1 MLSLHLHK
9 NPFMAKFQI
18 GILGCGS
25 ATPSLR
31 HQPSCQVID
40 IRDNLYMID
49 CGEGAQLQA
58 RRMKVKFSRLG
69 HIFISHLHGDHCL
82 GLPGLLSTLALHQ
95 TGGSLTV
102 HTFREGIDMFKRIM
116 DFFCRERTYDLRFEV
131 IAPERATVYENDAIT
146 VETVPLNHRVPTVG
160 YIFREKPKPRHLNGE
175 MVKFHDI
182 PVSLRQ
188 SIKNGADY
196 VKPDGAVIPNA
207 LLTTPADPVRSYAY
221 ISDTAY
227 YPAVIPAIQG
237 VDLLY
242 HEATYTDGS
251 ADKAAQRFHS
261 TARQAAMIARD
272 ASVGRLLLGH
282 YSKSY
287 LNEDEHLS
295 EAREIFPQTIAA
307 TEGMKIDLL

>member
-1 MLSLHLHK
+1 
-9 NPFMAKFQI
+9 MAKFQI

-25 ATPSLR
+25 ATPTLR
-31 HQPSCQVID
+31 HQPSCQVVD

-82 GLPGLLSTLALHQ
+82 GMPGLLSTLSLHQ

-102 HTFREGIDMFKRIM
+102 HTFREGVDIFKRIM
-116 DFFCRERTYDLRFEV
+116 DFFCRERTYDLRFEI
-131 IAPERATVYENDAIT
+131 IAPKRDVVFENNAIT

-160 YIFREKPKPRHLNGE
+160 YIFREKPKARHLNGD
-175 MVKFHDI
+175 MLKFHNI
-182 PVSLRQ
+182 PIAMRQ
-188 SIKNGADY
+188 SIKEGADF
-196 VKPDGAVIPNA
+196 VTADGRTIPNS
-207 LLTTPADPVRSYAY
+207 LLTTAADPSRSYAY

-227 YPAVIPAIQG
+227 DPSIIPAIEG

-242 HEATYTDGS
+242 HESTYTEIS
-251 ADKAAQRFHS
+251 AEKAAQRFHS
-261 TARQAAMIARD
+261 TARQAAMIARE
-272 ASVGRLLLGH
+272 AGVGQLMLGH

-287 LNEDEHLS
+287 HTEEEHLQ
-295 EAREIFPQTIAA
+295 EAREIFPNTIAS
-307 TEGMKIDLL
+307 TEGLKINLL